1 MTRAR
6 ARARARRARTRKRPI
21 TRRGVVGILAMMFL
35 ALFASLAGAMA
46 VVTQGN
52 LRSAASHLR
61 VVRALGA
68 VDTGMTLAAGRMR
81 EAAARFVVARGEVDG
96 AYVED
101 LWFGPLPSPPEVR
114 VLPPPYGMSEPSE
127 PGSLQAAVANI
138 HLADNPDNLVAAGT
152 VPNAPEGI
160 TTLDRGDEW
169 LVTLPIGI
177 ARNVQGLITSATQI
191 SYGPPNEDGEVTVV
205 VTGYDWDP
213 ARNRWVTRSA
223 SQRFRLAKRVEFAV
237 VSTTPTLIGVGGN
250 VEGPVGSLF
259 DSAALDT
266 IDGAPF
272 RSLSD
277 FYGLDP
283 DLDAKLDDF
292 FERVVV
298 YDADGDNRLSEAHAV
313 EAGGV
318 NELNLID
325 YDGDTSPDMAFLD
338 LTRDGIVDDFDVF
351 LEHFDTDDDGR
362 LVVSADLAAGAAA
375 EGRAPEFTINDRL
388 AYLIDS
394 GARDRNNNG
403 WRNGDFIGGAW
414 DWDTVPDNNGDG
426 VIGVD
431 DVDLDDVVLGY
442 RDGFLDYRDQYAK
455 VRGTVYLRASR
466 SAWESAEDDGVLVAD
481 YQAYTQGPLRPDDNE
496 ASVVFEATE
505 GELPELT
512 EDSFSAA
519 TEALLT
525 LIEDANA
532 DTLEEQVEAQM
543 GAGWTP
549 PVRVEPTPY
558 GASSAADWYERPV
571 YEGLV
576 FKNLTIPMGTNAL
589 FVGCEFIGI
598 TRVETYTDNTH
609 PSWNFYGQQ
618 ERDPDTGALALVY
631 PPPPALS
638 DAALDQSY
646 ADEGAPGYDSLPAPL
661 DVPVDVDG
669 DGATPD
675 RVYDTK
681 LLANNIRFHDCLFVG
696 SVVADKPTVYRHVRN
711 KLQFTGATRFLPEH
725 PEYPDDPQKNPN
737 PEHQAEID
745 KSSMMVPHYSVDI
758 GAINP
763 PPEQDVRLRGA
774 VVAGVMDVRGNA
786 EIRGVVLSSFTPVHG
801 EAPLE
806 LYGDAVGNPANF
818 NVTIGTATTEDGDL
832 EAIAPGDLTDVDGN
846 GEPDLGWDSARD
858 ETGALVLLADAPA
871 DWEDWWFD
879 GVPDTAAIDGVHVRR
894 PIPWRPPGMTRIE
907 ADPEAVL
914 PDGLAL
920 RMSVVSVPGSYSER
934 K

>member
-1 MTRAR
+1 MRDTSK
-6 ARARARRARTRKRPI
+6 RRRRI
-21 TRRGVVGILAMMFL
+21 VVTRRGVVGILAMMFL

-61 VVRALGA
+61 VVRSLGA

-81 EAAARFVVARGEVDG
+81 EAAGRFIVARGEVDG
-96 AYVED
+96 AYVAD
-101 LWFGPLPSPPEVR
+101 LWFGPLPGAPEVV
-114 VLPPPYGMSEPSE
+114 VLDPPFGMSEASP
-127 PGSLQAAVANI
+127 PGSLQAAIANI
-138 HLADNPDNLVAAGT
+138 HAADDPANLVGPGSVT
-152 VPNAPEGI
+152 NAPQGI
-160 TTLDRGDEW
+160 TTLDRGSDW

-177 ARNVQGLITSATQI
+177 ARNVDGLITSATQI
-191 SYGPPNEDGEVTVV
+191 SYGPPDADGETVVV

-213 ARNRWVTRSA
+213 ARGRWVTRSA

-259 DSAALDT
+259 DSAALDS
-266 IDGAPF
+266 IDGAPY

-283 DLDAKLDDF
+283 ALDDKLDDF

-313 EAGGV
+313 EVGGV
-318 NELNLID
+318 DELNLID
-325 YDGDTSPDMAFLD
+325 YDGDTSPDLAFLD

-351 LEHFDTDDDGR
+351 LQHFDGDGDGR
-362 LVVSADLAAGAAA
+362 LVVSAALAAGTTAD
-375 EGRAPEFTINDRL
+375 GRAPEFTINDRL
-388 AYLIDS
+388 SYLIDS
-394 GARDRNNNG
+394 ALRDRNDNG
-403 WRNGDFIGGAW
+403 RRNGDFVDGAW
-414 DWDTVPDNNGDG
+414 DWATFEDNSGDG
-426 VIGVD
+426 VLDAD

-442 RDGFLDYRDQYAK
+442 RDGYLDYRDQYAK

-466 SAWESAEDDGVLVAD
+466 TAWESAEDDGVVVAD
-481 YQAYTQGPLRPDDNE
+481 YQAYTQGPIRSEDHE
-496 ASVVFEATE
+496 ASVVFEASP

-512 EDSFSAA
+512 DESFSAA
-519 TEALLT
+519 TQALIA
-525 LIEDANA
+525 LIEASGA
-532 DTLEEQVEAQM
+532 DTLQEQAEAQM
-543 GAGWTP
+543 GAGWVP
-549 PVRVEPTPY
+549 PTRVEPTPY
-558 GASSAADWYERPV
+558 GASSAADWYQRPV
-571 YEGLV
+571 YEGMV
-576 FKNLTIPMGTNAL
+576 FKNVTIPLGTNAL
-589 FVGCEFIGI
+589 FSGCEFIGI
-598 TRVETYTDNTH
+598 TRVETYADNTH
-609 PSWNFYGQQ
+609 PSWTFYGQQ
-618 ERDPDTGALALVY
+618 ERDPATGVLTLVY

-638 DAALDQSY
+638 DAALDTSY
-646 ADEGAPGYDSLPAPL
+646 ADPGAPGYDSLPAPL
-661 DVPVDVDG
+661 DVPIDLDG

-681 LLANNIRFHDCLFVG
+681 RLANNIRFHDCLFVG

-711 KLQFTGATRFLPEH
+711 KLQFTGATRFMPEH
-725 PEYPDDPQKNPN
+725 PDAPDDPQLNPD
-737 PEHQAEID
+737 PAHEAEIE
-745 KSSMMVPHYSVDI
+745 KSSIMVPHYSVDI
-758 GAINP
+758 GSINP

-801 EAPLE
+801 QAPLE
-806 LYGDAVGNPANF
+806 LYGDPVGNPANF

-832 EAIAPGDLTDVDGN
+832 EAVAPGDLTDVDGD
-846 GEPDLGWDSARD
+846 GTPDLGWDSARD
-858 ETGALVLLADAPA
+858 ETGALVTLAGAGGNM
-871 DWEDWWFD
+871 EEWWFD

-894 PIPWRPPGMTRIE
+894 AIAWRPPGMTRIE

-920 RMSVVSVPGSYSER
+920 RMSVLSVPGSYSER